1 MGGITQS
8 LDVSTGAKS
17 AFVCPWCTSRRKRCF
32 DAVFA
37 ALFLVLSAPLQ
48 ILISIAIKLTS
59 HGSVL
64 FRQARTGRNGK
75 LFVIYKYRTMIDG
88 QDENGSS
95 VTLADDP
102 RITRIGSILRRTKLD
117 ELPQLVNILKGEM
130 SFVGPRPRVPAQV
143 GCLFSARPGLTGI
156 ASLILAHEE
165 KILQTVSVDA
175 QEQYHADVLNPLKL
189 RYDTH
194 YIETASLSLDIE
206 IMIRTVLKV
215 YFSTLKTKTNLQ
227 PVDFKAVKR

>member
-37 ALFLVLSAPLQ
+37 ALFLVLSAPFQ
-48 ILISIAIKLTS
+48 ILISLAIKLTS
-59 HGSVL
+59 DGTVL
-64 FRQARTGRNGK
+64 FRQDRTGRNGK

-88 QDENGSS
+88 QNENGSS
-95 VTLADDP
+95 VTLADDS

-117 ELPQLVNILKGEM
+117 ELPQLINILKGEM

-143 GCLFSARPGLTGI
+143 GYLFSARPGLTGI

-165 KILQTVSVDA
+165 KILQTIPADG
-175 QEQYHADVLNPLKL
+175 QEQYHAAVLNPLKL
-189 RYDTH
+189 RYDTN
-194 YIETASLSLDIE
+194 YIETASFSLDIE
-206 IMIRTVLKV
+206 IMIRTVFKV
-215 YFSTLKTKTNLQ
+215 YFSKSKSRTNLQ
-227 PVDFKAVKR
+227 PIDFKVVKR